1 LFIGGDH
8 VPVTSLIDVVGKDA
22 KVAPEQ
28 IGTTCENTGVTFGFT
43 VMVIVAVF
51 AHNPIVGV
59 NVYIVVAE
67 LFIGGDHV
75 PVTALVEVVGKAPKF
90 APEQIGATCENVG
103 VTIGLTVMVIVLAV
117 AH

>member
-8 VPVTSLIDVVGKDA
+8 VPVTALVDAVGKSA

-28 IGTTCENTGVTFGFT
+28 IGATCENAGVTFGLTIMF
-43 VMVIVAVF
+43 MVTVF

-75 PVTALVEVVGKAPKF
+75 PVTALVDVVAKFDKF

-103 VTIGLTVMVIVLAV
+103 VTIGLTVMVIVLVV